1 MTTPEKSALHKL
13 GYFSKLHGYKG
24 ELTAALDTAN
34 NREYSHLQHI
44 FVEVKGELVPYFIRL
59 IEYKTNTT
67 NKVKLD
73 GIDTEESA
81 KELVKSSIYIDPKDL
96 SEDDAEKV
104 ELRSMLGYN
113 AIDSEKGPIGKI
125 TSIQETANNPLVV
138 ILFGKI
144 EILIPLNGGFID
156 EIDKKKKEVRISAP
170 AGLIDFYLGN

>member
-1 MTTPEKSALHKL
+1 MTTPEKSALHKI

-34 NREYSHLQHI
+34 NREYRHLQHI

-73 GIDTEESA
+73 GVDTEESA

-96 SEDDAEKV
+96 SEEDAEKV
-104 ELRSMLGYN
+104 ELRSIIGFN

-156 EIDKKKKEVRISAP
+156 EIDKKTKEVRISAP
-170 AGLIDFYLGN
+170 AGLIDFYVGN